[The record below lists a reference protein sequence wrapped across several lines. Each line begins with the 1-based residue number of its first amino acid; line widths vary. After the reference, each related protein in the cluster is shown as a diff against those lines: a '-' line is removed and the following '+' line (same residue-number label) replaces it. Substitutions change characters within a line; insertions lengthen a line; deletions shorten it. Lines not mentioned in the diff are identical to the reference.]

1 MKKVIFV
8 LSTILVLSASNF
20 AFSQELGTPNPNE
33 LVVSDVDLTII
44 FSGFIIALIDLTQQH
59 QMVLL
64 Y

>member
-44 FSGFIIALIDLTQQH
+44 FFWVYYCSYCNFSLFG
-59 QMVLL
+59 
-64 Y
+64 